1 MPTISYLTRI
11 EFDNGALALLPDIM
25 ADLQLSRPMIVTD
38 EGIRAAGILA
48 KLTDMLP
55 DENAVPVFDRTP
67 ANPTEKA
74 ARDALAVYS
83 ENGCH
88 GLIAIG
94 GGSAI
99 DLAKAISLLA
109 THDGPIAQYAAIEG
123 GVQRIGKVDPV
134 IAIPTTAGTGSEVG
148 RAALIT
154 LEDGRKLGFISP
166 HLIPSV
172 AVCDPELTL
181 GLPPGLSAATGLD
194 AISHC
199 VETYLSP
206 RMNPVADAIAL
217 DGLQRLVSN
226 IETAFRQP
234 ENRSARWEMM
244 MGALQGGLTFQK
256 GLGAI
261 HALSH
266 PLGALGRVSL
276 HHGTLNAIL
285 LPHVL
290 EWNKPACADK
300 YERMRSVLGLG
311 ENADLAAWFADLNA
325 RIALPSTLGAIG
337 VERNDLD
344 PVSEAAVKDHSSAT
358 NPRTTTQADYL
369 ALMESAL

>member
-48 KLTDMLP
+48 KLTDLLP
-55 DENAVPVFDRTP
+55 DQDAVPVFDRTP
-67 ANPTEKA
+67 PNPTEKA
-74 ARDALAVYS
+74 AREALAVYS
-83 ENGCH
+83 ENECY

-99 DLAKAISLLA
+99 DLAKAISLQA
-109 THDGPIAQYAAIEG
+109 THDGPMAQYAAIEG

-199 VETYLSP
+199 IETFLSP
-206 RMNPVADAIAL
+206 RINPVADAIAL

-226 IETAFRQP
+226 IEPAFRQP
-234 ENRSARWEMM
+234 ENLSARWEMM

-266 PLGALGRVSL
+266 PLGALSRVSL

-300 YERMRSVLGLG
+300 YARMRSVLGLA
-311 ENADLAAWFADLNA
+311 ENADLSAYFADLNE
-325 RIALPSTLGAIG
+325 RVALPSTLGAIG